1 MNQKQV
7 IDMYDEDGLSELIL
21 ILLNNGYSVTVC
33 KDEDAFGDEFYKIIY
48 RKPKAK
54 AGVE

>member
-7 IDMYDEDGLSELIL
+7 IELYDDDGLSELIL

-33 KDEDAFGDEFYKIIY
+33 KDEEDCYKIVY
-48 RKPKAK
+48 RKPKVKGGA
-54 AGVE
+54 E

>member
-7 IDMYDEDGLSELIL
+7 IEIYDEAELITQVK
-21 ILLNNGYSVTVC
+21 ILLNNGYSVTVS
-33 KDEDAFGDEFYKIIY
+33 KDEDAFRDEFYKIIY

-54 AGVE
+54 EGAE

>member
-7 IDMYDEDGLSELIL
+7 IELYDDDGLSELIL

>member
-7 IDMYDEDGLSELIL
+7 IEIYDEAELITQVK

-33 KDEDAFGDEFYKIIY
+33 KDEDAFGDEFYKIVY
-48 RKPKAK
+48 RKPKEK
-54 AGVE
+54 